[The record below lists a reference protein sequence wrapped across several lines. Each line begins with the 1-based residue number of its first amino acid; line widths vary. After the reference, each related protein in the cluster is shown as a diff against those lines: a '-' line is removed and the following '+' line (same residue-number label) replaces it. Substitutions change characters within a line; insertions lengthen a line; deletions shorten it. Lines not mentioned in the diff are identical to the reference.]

1 MPLYRRLLSG
11 VHAARRQNRVR
22 GRHLKSLAGFTA
34 GAVVDPDGLVQ
45 AGLIKGAGR
54 SRVKI
59 LGRVTCRMR

>member
-1 MPLYRRLLSG
+1 
-11 VHAARRQNRVR
+11 
-22 GRHLKSLAGFTA
+22 
-34 GAVVDPDGLVQ
+34 VVDPDGLVQ